1 MSSEAKKR
9 VRQSLNEY
17 GLWGGFKFSWSSH
30 QHLSDSCSGEQLG
43 FIATSAR
50 GRDKLY
56 CGERNCAGNLW
67 ASAESRTGFAT
78 PARFYHC
85 SFQPVMVLCAWW
97 LSHHL
102 GHLCALIPAQG

>member
-30 QHLSDSCSGEQLG
+30 QHLSDACSEEQLG

-56 CGERNCAGNLW
+56 SGGEKTVLATSGLVQGAGLGLLHLH
-67 ASAESRTGFAT
+67 GFITA
-78 PARFYHC
+78 AF
-85 SFQPVMVLCAWW
+85 SL
-97 LSHHL
+97 
-102 GHLCALIPAQG
+102 